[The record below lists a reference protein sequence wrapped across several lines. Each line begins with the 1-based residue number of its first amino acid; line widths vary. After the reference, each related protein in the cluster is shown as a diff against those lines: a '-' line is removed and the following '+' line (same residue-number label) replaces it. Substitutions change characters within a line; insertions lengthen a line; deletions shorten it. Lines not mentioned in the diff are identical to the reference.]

1 MKNCKDPNNG
11 GNVLLHEDGKITLLD
26 QSGTIVSRVNDWS
39 NDIAHISSEIEK
51 SEAKA
56 AKTYATSLALDGS
69 ELSLLDGS
77 ETPKVL
83 ATIDLK
89 QMVLDIIAE
98 QAQ

>member
-11 GNVLLHEDGKITLLD
+11 GNILRHEDGKIILLD
-26 QSGTIVSRVNDWS
+26 QSGTYVSQIQDWAH
-39 NDIAHISSEIEK
+39 DIEKVEDDIEK

-56 AKTYATSLALDGS
+56 AKTYATSIALDGS

-83 ATIDLK
+83 ATVDLK

>member
-11 GNVLLHEDGKITLLD
+11 GNVLKHEDGKIILLD
-26 QSGTIVSRVNDWS
+26 QCGTHVSYIQDWS
-39 NDIAHISSEIEK
+39 KDIEKVSGDIEK
-51 SEAKA
+51 SEVKA
-56 AKTYATSLALDGS
+56 AKTYATALALDGS
-69 ELSLLDGS
+69 ELSLLDGQ

-83 ATIDLK
+83 ATVDLK

>member
-1 MKNCKDPNNG
+1 MKNCKEPNNG
-11 GNVLLHEDGKITLLD
+11 GNVLIHEDGKITLLD
-26 QSGTIVSRVNDWS
+26 QSGTTVSRVNDWS
-39 NDIAHISSEIEK
+39 HDIVKISSDIEK
-51 SEAKA
+51 SEEKA
-56 AKTYATSLALDGS
+56 AKKYATSIALDGT

-77 ETPKVL
+77 EPPKGL

>member
-11 GNVLLHEDGKITLLD
+11 GNILIHEDGKIILLD
-26 QSGTIVSRVNDWS
+26 QSGNVVSRLNDWS

-51 SEAKA
+51 SEEKA

-77 ETPKVL
+77 KTPKVL